1 MSNMRFCVY
10 GFKRNERT
18 RKCGSDRRRDVR
30 NVFAVASK
38 TVAFGL
44 IGADTPMSAHDPSA
58 FLSAHSQTYP
68 TIEPKD
74 SDEDKNKSRQLPAC
88 FDLYRLAAERSGAF
102 SLSRGIQHYL
112 NISFMICSSVHPS
125 RSIMS

>member
-44 IGADTPMSAHDPSA
+44 VGADTPVSAPDPSA
-58 FLSAHSQTYP
+58 FLSAYSQTYP

-74 SDEDKNKSRQLPAC
+74 SDEDKKQKQTIAC
-88 FDLYRLAAERSGAF
+88 LF
-102 SLSRGIQHYL
+102 
-112 NISFMICSSVHPS
+112 
-125 RSIMS
+125 